1 MFTAEEAR
9 AIAFDK
15 MSQRD
20 KSELKAAEDSINQA
34 IENGK
39 MSCYCYKWLGVKV
52 ISELERL
59 GYKVKNESNQ
69 RDGTMFEISW

>member
-9 AIAFDK
+9 AIALDS

-20 KSELKAAEDSINQA
+20 KSELKAAEDSIKQA
-34 IENGK
+34 VANGR
-39 MSCYCYKWLGVKV
+39 MSCCCYKWLGVKV
-52 ISELERL
+52 ISELDSL

>member
-9 AIAFDK
+9 AIALAN

-20 KSELKAAEDSINQA
+20 KAELKVADNSIKQA
-34 IENGK
+34 IEDGR
-39 MSCYCYKWLGVKV
+39 MSCYCYKWLGTKV
-52 ISELERL
+52 IAELERL

-69 RDGTMFEISW
+69 REGTMFEISW

>member
-9 AIAFDK
+9 AIALDN

-20 KSELKAAEDSINQA
+20 KSELKAAEESIKQA
-34 IENGK
+34 IEDGR
-39 MSCYCYKWLGVKV
+39 MSCYCYKWLGVKA

-59 GYKVKNESNQ
+59 GYKVKNESDQ

>member
-9 AIAFDK
+9 ALALDNISEHDRA
-15 MSQRD
+15 
-20 KSELKAAEDSINQA
+20 ELKAAEDSIKQA